1 MKNIHGSQIIQQALS
16 DQKLLPALWL
26 NDKSDLDSLDS
37 DYFKHSLHQ
46 LDGRSSQSPH
56 RERVIIETNGNCGQ
70 HKSDIIIETNYSND
84 NVSIRS
90 DGPEDCIPDYCT
102 IQADEVHVIENYAS
116 AENVSVL
123 HADCQLNGNSSY
135 AVNSGTLTIRHDSR
149 RECASDG
156 EADND
161 GGHRGDNG
169 ESNDR
174 KIKFKEDHRSVISYD
189 SIYLSSEGSNEAAT
203 LNEDEEKINE
213 YLSDNNYS
221 TLSEYTNIKRDNPSA
236 APAGATLSHQHET
249 DKSDLDLYSQIHKNK
264 PKILQLEAKT
274 KLTTFSD
281 ISSRGTL
288 ERLTF
293 VSSPAPVHKE
303 HSKTEKL
310 QHSREP
316 TIENQYCSLPFADIS
331 KSLQASERIDAKLRQ
346 SCNPFEE
353 QNQIYDSITNF
364 GRAHKKLRQRECFDH
379 VLLSPTPPEEKPKEL
394 ACIDVKPNIK
404 EVTPDCSRYGTIETP
419 SKLLKIDEEISSL
432 ISAELTDIDN
442 CSSKDCQIDEIRQN
456 PEKIKLVEKPKSK
469 SHTTTKLTK
478 ADVHDSRD
486 NIIEETID
494 VPVVKINTNPV
505 RQKSYQKSHH
515 SKRQQTGSGKAS
527 GEHKERS
534 SGNSKNNSSNTL
546 KRRIENKT
554 KHNLNEKPISK
565 FVRNIDKSKNN
576 KNAKVQQAIL
586 ANINTIAQPNFNMS
600 RPQILTVIDS
610 KRQQLPRT
618 SSTTTRQK
626 AKDPEVENVSSE
638 ATAQAHKEFQH
649 KVDSVRNYWSKL
661 IDDTDDGKDN
671 EKYTFAGG
679 VGTVVPKTLAL
690 SQRTNKMTKPKPTI
704 AIVDTPDEIEV
715 RPATI
720 TASDNTL
727 KRGATASAYMRSL
740 LRVNERDELNSFTP
754 SVEIVELDDQKQATI
769 VKVQDM
775 DAQDFDH
782 VRYKVMKSDTFQ
794 KNILAPSRKEAQFD
808 GLLQYLNEYSFQVSL
823 ASLFRCNLISNGNC
837 VAPSAGTADPKQC
850 GNYRTDS
857 HENRANIEQI
867 ARFTEFSV

>member
-1 MKNIHGSQIIQQALS
+1 MDTQTSETRESDEYYGNLKNIHDSQIIQQTLG
-16 DQKLLPALWL
+16 DQKLLPSLWL

-46 LDGRSSQSPH
+46 LDGRGSQSPR

-70 HKSDIIIETNYSND
+70 HKSEIIIETNYSND
-84 NVSIRS
+84 NVSIIS
-90 DGPEDCIPDYCT
+90 DGPENCIPDYCT
-102 IQADEVHVIENYAS
+102 IQSDDVHVIENYAS
-116 AENVSVL
+116 AENLSVL
-123 HADCQLNGNSSY
+123 HGDCHLNGNNSF
-135 AVNSGTLTIRHDSR
+135 AVNSGTLTICHDIR
-149 RECASDG
+149 RRNSESDG
-156 EADND
+156 ERGNSGDE
-161 GGHRGDNG
+161 RGDNG
-169 ESNDR
+169 EINDR

-189 SIYLSSEGSNEAAT
+189 SIYLSSEGSNEAAAV
-203 LNEDEEKINE
+203 NEDEEKINE

-221 TLSEYTNIKRDNPSA
+221 TLSEYTNIKRDNSSA
-236 APAGATLSHQHET
+236 TPTGVNGSHQHEA
-249 DKSDLDLYSQIHKNK
+249 DKLELDLYSQIHKNK
-264 PKILQLEAKT
+264 PKIVQLETKT

-293 VSSPAPVHKE
+293 VSSPAPAHKE
-303 HSKTEKL
+303 HSLKPEKL
-310 QHSREP
+310 QQPREP
-316 TIENQYCSLPFADIS
+316 TVDNQYCSLPLANIG

-346 SCNPFEE
+346 SCIPFEE
-353 QNQIYDSITNF
+353 QSQIYDSITNF
-364 GRAHKKLRQRECFDH
+364 GRAHKKLRQRESFDT
-379 VLLSPTPPEEKPKEL
+379 VVLSPTPPEEKPKEL
-394 ACIDVKPNIK
+394 PFIDVKPNIK
-404 EVTPDCSRYGTIETP
+404 EVTPDCSKYGTIEAP
-419 SKLLKIDEEISSL
+419 SKLLKIDEEASSL
-432 ISAELTDIDN
+432 ISAELTDIET
-442 CSSKDCQIDEIRQN
+442 CSSKDCQIDEIRQR
-456 PEKIKLVEKPKSK
+456 PEKIKLNEKPRAHATS
-469 SHTTTKLTK
+469 KLTV

-515 SKRQQTGSGKAS
+515 SKRQQTGNGKGS
-527 GEHKERS
+527 GEHKERN

-600 RPQILTVIDS
+600 RPQILNVIDS

-618 SSTTTRQK
+618 SSNRNK
-626 AKDPEVENVSSE
+626 IKDPEVENASSE

-661 IDDTDDGKDN
+661 IDDTDDVKDN

-679 VGTVVPKTLAL
+679 VGTEVPKTLAL
-690 SQRTNKMTKPKPTI
+690 SQRANKMAKPKPTI
-704 AIVDTPDEIEV
+704 AIIDTPDEIEV

-727 KRGATASAYMRSL
+727 KRGTTVSAGMRSL
-740 LRVNERDELNSFTP
+740 LRTNERDELNSFTP
-754 SVEIVELDDQKQATI
+754 SVEIVELEDQKQATI

-823 ASLFRCNLISNGNC
+823 LHASINHLTFL
-837 VAPSAGTADPKQC
+837 
-850 GNYRTDS
+850 
-857 HENRANIEQI
+857 
-867 ARFTEFSV
+867 

>member
-1 MKNIHGSQIIQQALS
+1 MDTQTSETRESDDYYGNLKNTHGSQIIQQALG

-46 LDGRSSQSPH
+46 LDGRCSQSPH
-56 RERVIIETNGNCGQ
+56 RERVIIETNGECGQ
-70 HKSDIIIETNYSND
+70 HKSEIIIETNYSND

-90 DGPEDCIPDYCT
+90 DGPESCIPDYCT
-102 IQADEVHVIENYAS
+102 IQSDEVHVIGNYAS

-123 HADCQLNGNSSY
+123 HAECHLNGN
-135 AVNSGTLTIRHDSR
+135 NSLRNCRDSR
-149 RECASDG
+149 RDSDSDG
-156 EADND
+156 D
-161 GGHRGDNG
+161 GGNGGAGDRGDNG
-169 ESNDR
+169 ETNDR

-189 SIYLSSEGSNEAAT
+189 SIYLSSEGSNEATT
-203 LNEDEEKINE
+203 LNEEEEKINE

-221 TLSEYTNIKRDNPSA
+221 TLSEYTNIKRDSCG
-236 APAGATLSHQHET
+236 APLGGVSVSHQSEAE
-249 DKSDLDLYSQIHKNK
+249 KLDLDLYSQIHKSK
-264 PKILQLEAKT
+264 PKIVQLEAKT

-281 ISSRGTL
+281 ITSRGTL

-293 VSSPAPVHKE
+293 VSSPAPAHKD
-303 HSKTEKL
+303 HSVKPEKL
-310 QHSREP
+310 PQPRE
-316 TIENQYCSLPFADIS
+316 TAIDNQYCSLPLANIN
-331 KSLQASERIDAKLRQ
+331 KSLQASERIDARLRQ
-346 SCNPFEE
+346 SCIPFEE

-364 GRAHKKLRQRECFDH
+364 GRAHKKLRQRECFEI
-379 VLLSPTPPEEKPKEL
+379 VVLSPTPPEEKPKEL
-394 ACIDVKPNIK
+394 PCIDVKPHIK
-404 EVTPDCSRYGTIETP
+404 EVTPDCSKYGTIETP
-419 SKLLKIDEEISSL
+419 TKLLKIDEEVSSL
-432 ISAELTDIDN
+432 ISAELTDIEI
-442 CSSKDCQIDEIRQN
+442 CSSKDCQIDEIRQK
-456 PEKIKLVEKPKSK
+456 PEKIKLTEKPKSLVK
-469 SHTTTKLTK
+469 TKVI

-494 VPVVKINTNPV
+494 VPAVKINTNPV

-515 SKRQQTGSGKAS
+515 SKRQQTGNGKAS
-527 GEHKERS
+527 AEHKERS

-565 FVRNIDKSKNN
+565 FVRNIDKTKNN

-600 RPQILTVIDS
+600 RPQILNVIDS
-610 KRQQLPRT
+610 KRQQLPKS
-618 SSTTTRQK
+618 SSTSNRHK
-626 AKDPEVENVSSE
+626 IKDPEVENASSE

-661 IDDTDDGKDN
+661 IDDADDVKDN

-679 VGTVVPKTLAL
+679 VGTEVPKTMAL
-690 SQRTNKMTKPKPTI
+690 SQRANKMAKPKPTI
-704 AIVDTPDEIEV
+704 AIIDTPDEIEV

-720 TASDNTL
+720 TASNNTL
-727 KRGATASAYMRSL
+727 KRGATASASMRSL
-740 LRVNERDELNSFTP
+740 LRTSERDELNSFTP

-808 GLLQYLNEYSFQVSL
+808 GLLQYLNEYSFQVSSVVRSHAF
-823 ASLFRCNLISNGNC
+823 ASRNLHANRIAYLFSISIF
-837 VAPSAGTADPKQC
+837 AG
-850 GNYRTDS
+850 
-857 HENRANIEQI
+857 I
-867 ARFTEFSV
+867 AHAK

>member
-1 MKNIHGSQIIQQALS
+1 MDTQTSETRESDDYYGNLKNLHGSQIIQQALG

-37 DYFKHSLHQ
+37 DYFKNSLHQ

-56 RERVIIETNGNCGQ
+56 RERVIIETNGNCGGQ
-70 HKSDIIIETNYSND
+70 HKSEIIIETNYSND

-90 DGPEDCIPDYCT
+90 DGPENCIPDYCT
-102 IQADEVHVIENYAS
+102 IRSDEVHVIDNYAS

-123 HADCQLNGNSSY
+123 HGECQLNGNHSY
-135 AVNSGTLTIRHDSR
+135 AVNSGTLTICHDNNNR
-149 RECASDG
+149 RGSESD
-156 EADND
+156 ED
-161 GGHRGDNG
+161 GGNGGGDRSGDNG
-169 ESNDR
+169 DANDR

-189 SIYLSSEGSNEAAT
+189 SIYLSSEGSNEATT
-203 LNEDEEKINE
+203 LNEEEEKINE

-221 TLSEYTNIKRDNPSA
+221 TLSEYTNIKRDHSSA
-236 APAGATLSHQHET
+236 APVSLGGSHQNGI
-249 DKSDLDLYSQIHKNK
+249 DKSDLDLYSQIHKSK
-264 PKILQLEAKT
+264 PKIVQVEAKT

-293 VSSPAPVHKE
+293 VSSPAPTQAHKE
-303 HSKTEKL
+303 HSHSVKPEKL
-310 QHSREP
+310 QHSRESA
-316 TIENQYCSLPFADIS
+316 IDNQYCSLPLANIG
-331 KSLQASERIDAKLRQ
+331 KSLQASERIDARLRQ
-346 SCNPFEE
+346 SCIPFEE
-353 QNQIYDSITNF
+353 QSQIYDSITNF
-364 GRAHKKLRQRECFDH
+364 GRAHKKLRQRESYDT
-379 VLLSPTPPEEKPKEL
+379 VILSPTPPEEKPKEL
-394 ACIDVKPNIK
+394 PSIDVKPPIK
-404 EVTPDCSRYGTIETP
+404 EVTPDCSKYGTIETP
-419 SKLLKIDEEISSL
+419 TKLLKIDEETSL
-432 ISAELTDIDN
+432 ISAELTDIEN
-442 CSSKDCQIDEIRQN
+442 CSSKDCQIDEIRQK
-456 PEKIKLVEKPKSK
+456 PEKIKLTAKPKG
-469 SHTTTKLTK
+469 HATTKVTT
-478 ADVHDSRD
+478 ADIHDSRD

-494 VPVVKINTNPV
+494 VPVVKINANPV

-515 SKRQQTGSGKAS
+515 SKRQQTGNGKGAS
-527 GEHKERS
+527 EHKERS

-600 RPQILTVIDS
+600 RPQILNVIDS
-610 KRQQLPRT
+610 KRQPRT
-618 SSTTTRQK
+618 SSTSNRHK
-626 AKDPEVENVSSE
+626 IKDPEIENASSE

-679 VGTVVPKTLAL
+679 IGTEVPKTLAL
-690 SQRTNKMTKPKPTI
+690 SQRANKMAKPKPTA

-727 KRGATASAYMRSL
+727 KRGATASTSMRSL
-740 LRVNERDELNSFTP
+740 LRTNERDELNSFTP
-754 SVEIVELDDQKQATI
+754 SVEIVELDDQKQAAI
-769 VKVQDM
+769 VKAQDIG
-775 DAQDFDH
+775 AQDFDH

-808 GLLQYLNEYSFQVSL
+808 GLLQYLNEYSFQVSFTSSPTVL
-823 ASLFRCNLISNGNC
+823 LPLSLTSILIC
-837 VAPSAGTADPKQC
+837 AGI
-850 GNYRTDS
+850 
-857 HENRANIEQI
+857 AN
-867 ARFTEFSV
+867 AK

>member
-1 MKNIHGSQIIQQALS
+1 MKNIHGSQIIQQALG

-37 DYFKHSLHQ
+37 DYFKNSLHQ

-56 RERVIIETNGNCGQ
+56 RERVIIETNGNCGH
-70 HKSDIIIETNYSND
+70 HKSEIIIESNYSND
-84 NVSIRS
+84 DVSIRS
-90 DGPEDCIPDYCT
+90 DRPESCIPDYCT
-102 IQADEVHVIENYAS
+102 IQSDEVHVIDNNYAS

-123 HADCQLNGNSSY
+123 HSDCRLNGNNSF
-135 AVNSGTLTIRHDSR
+135 AINSGTLTICHDSR
-149 RECASDG
+149 RNSESDG
-156 EADND
+156 EGCGENGNGE
-161 GGHRGDNG
+161 GGGDNG
-169 ESNDR
+169 DEINDR

-203 LNEDEEKINE
+203 LIEEEEKINE

-221 TLSEYTNIKRDNPSA
+221 TLSEYTNIRRDTSA
-236 APAGATLSHQHET
+236 VTPVSKYYNDT
-249 DKSDLDLYSQIHKNK
+249 DKSDIDLYSQIHKNK
-264 PKILQLEAKT
+264 PKIVQLEAKSS

-293 VSSPAPVHKE
+293 VSSPATAHKE
-303 HSKTEKL
+303 HTVKAEKL
-310 QHSREP
+310 KQPRDC
-316 TIENQYCSLPFADIS
+316 TAENQYCSLPLANIG

-346 SCNPFEE
+346 SCIPFEE
-353 QNQIYDSITNF
+353 QNQIYDSIANF
-364 GRAHKKLRQRECFDH
+364 GRAHKKLRQRECFEII
-379 VLLSPTPPEEKPKEL
+379 VLSPTPTEEKPKEL
-394 ACIDVKPNIK
+394 ASIDVKPNIK
-404 EVTPDCSRYGTIETP
+404 EITPNDCNKYGTIESP
-419 SKLLKIDEEISSL
+419 SKLLKIDEEIASL

-442 CSSKDCQIDEIRQN
+442 CSSKDCQVDEIR
-456 PEKIKLVEKPKSK
+456 PKLEKIKLSETKSK
-469 SHTTTKLTK
+469 PRAATKLTEE
-478 ADVHDSRD
+478 VHDSRD

-515 SKRQQTGSGKAS
+515 SKRQQNGIGKGS
-527 GEHKERS
+527 GEHKERT
-534 SGNSKNNSSNTL
+534 SGNLKNNSSNTL

-600 RPQILTVIDS
+600 RPQILNVIDS
-610 KRQQLPRT
+610 KRQQMPRSLST
-618 SSTTTRQK
+618 SNRNK
-626 AKDPEVENVSSE
+626 IKDPEIENVNSE

-671 EKYTFAGG
+671 DKYTFAGG
-679 VGTVVPKTLAL
+679 VGTEVPKTMAL
-690 SQRTNKMTKPKPTI
+690 SKRINKMTKPKPTT

-715 RPATI
+715 SAATI

-727 KRGATASAYMRSL
+727 KRGATASACMRSL
-740 LRVNERDELNSFTP
+740 LRTNERDELNSFTP

-782 VRYKVMKSDTFQ
+782 VRYKVMKSESFQ

-808 GLLQYLNEYSFQVSL
+808 GLMQYLNEYSFQVNFII
-823 ASLFRCNLISNGNC
+823 LFSF
-837 VAPSAGTADPKQC
+837 
-850 GNYRTDS
+850 
-857 HENRANIEQI
+857 
-867 ARFTEFSV
+867 RF

>member
-1 MKNIHGSQIIQQALS
+1 MDTQTSETRESDDYYGNLKNIHGSQIIQQALG

-37 DYFKHSLHQ
+37 DYFKNSLHQ

-70 HKSDIIIETNYSND
+70 HKSEILIETNYSND

-90 DGPEDCIPDYCT
+90 DGPEHCIPDYCT
-102 IQADEVHVIENYAS
+102 IQSDEVHVIDNNYAS

-123 HADCQLNGNSSY
+123 HGDCQLNGNHSY
-135 AVNSGTLTIRHDSR
+135 AVNSGTLTICHDRRRHS
-149 RECASDG
+149 ESDEEG
-156 EADND
+156 GNDD
-161 GGHRGDNG
+161 GGGERGDNG
-169 ESNDR
+169 ETSDR

-203 LNEDEEKINE
+203 TLNEEEEKINE

-221 TLSEYTNIKRDNPSA
+221 TLSEYTNIKREHS
-236 APAGATLSHQHET
+236 GASPIGVSVSHQNGL
-249 DKSDLDLYSQIHKNK
+249 DKSDLDLYSQIYKNK
-264 PKILQLEAKT
+264 PKIVQLEAKT

-293 VSSPAPVHKE
+293 VSSPAPAHKAE
-303 HSKTEKL
+303 HSTKPEKL
-310 QHSREP
+310 QQSRES
-316 TIENQYCSLPFADIS
+316 TIDNQYCSLPLANIG

-346 SCNPFEE
+346 SCIPFEE
-353 QNQIYDSITNF
+353 QSQIYDSITNF
-364 GRAHKKLRQRECFDH
+364 GRAHKKLRQRECFEI
-379 VLLSPTPPEEKPKEL
+379 VVLSPTPSEEKPKEL
-394 ACIDVKPNIK
+394 PCIDVKPHIK
-404 EVTPDCSRYGTIETP
+404 EVTDCNKYGTIETP
-419 SKLLKIDEEISSL
+419 PKLLKIDEEISSL
-432 ISAELTDIDN
+432 ISAELTDIEN
-442 CSSKDCQIDEIRQN
+442 CSSKDCQIDEIRQK
-456 PEKIKLVEKPKSK
+456 PEKIKLAAKPKTT
-469 SHTTTKLTK
+469 TTTKVT

-494 VPVVKINTNPV
+494 VPAVKINTNPV

-515 SKRQQTGSGKAS
+515 SKRQQTSGGKSA

-565 FVRNIDKSKNN
+565 FVRNIDKTKNN

-610 KRQQLPRT
+610 KRQPRT
-618 SSTTTRQK
+618 SSTSNRHK
-626 AKDPEVENVSSE
+626 INDPEIENASSE

-679 VGTVVPKTLAL
+679 VGTEVPKTMAL
-690 SQRTNKMTKPKPTI
+690 SRRTNKMTKPKPTT

-727 KRGATASAYMRSL
+727 KRGTTVSSCMRSL
-740 LRVNERDELNSFTP
+740 LRTNERDELNSFTP
-754 SVEIVELDDQKQATI
+754 SVEIVELEDQKRATI

-808 GLLQYLNEYSFQVSL
+808 GLLQYLNEYSFQVG
-823 ASLFRCNLISNGNC
+823 F
-837 VAPSAGTADPKQC
+837 
-850 GNYRTDS
+850 
-857 HENRANIEQI
+857 
-867 ARFTEFSV
+867 